1 MKRYLQL
8 IMATAGMCTAVAFGQ
23 QSKLADVKL
32 AVTPE
37 QCVQA
42 QAQCG
47 GLVKPVANAPKP
59 QPRKRAVS
67 LPEGSF
73 VSTASSGLPNATP
86 GQCFARVS
94 YPPEFRDES
103 SQVLKRGASKKT
115 EVIPA
120 RFEEREEVVVVR
132 EASSRFEVVPASYKT
147 VTEEIVVSEG
157 GKKLQRVPGGVDTS
171 SEQVLV
177 TPARSVWKR
186 GVNVA
191 GMKTK
196 KDSNGDVLCLV
207 EEPAVYRT
215 VTRQVPK
222 ADIVR
227 EIDIPEVRK
236 TISKVVVDQPATTR
250 EVAIPEVTKTV
261 KVRKLAEPA
270 REVSVDVP
278 AEYETAAS
286 RTMVHPG
293 GWEWKQVLCE
303 TNATPGKLTEIQSAL
318 RSKGLQSGTD
328 LKSTLQA
335 LNQFRAAQGVRQD
348 DYITVD
354 TLKLLGV
361 TEK

>member
-1 MKRYLQL
+1 MKRNLSL
-8 IMATAGMCTAVAFGQ
+8 IVAAIGMCATAAFGQ
-23 QSKLADVKL
+23 QSKPLDVKP

-47 GLVKPVANAPKP
+47 GLVQPAANVPKP
-59 QPRKRAVS
+59 KARKRPATA
-67 LPEGSF
+67 LEGSMIPA
-73 VSTASSGLPNATP
+73 SSSGLPNATP
-86 GQCFARVS
+86 GQCFAKVS
-94 YPPEFRDES
+94 YPPEFRNES
-103 SQVLKRGASKKT
+103 AQVLKRAAFKKT
-115 EVIPA
+115 DVVPA

-132 EASSRFEVVPASYKT
+132 EASSRLEVVPATYKT
-147 VTEEIVVSEG
+147 VTEEIVVSEA
-157 GKKLQRVPGGVDTS
+157 GKKLQRLPGGVDTA

-177 TPARSVWKR
+177 TPARSVWKH

-191 GMKTK
+191 GMKTR
-196 KDSNGDVLCLV
+196 KDANGDVLCLV

-222 ADIVR
+222 ADVVR

-303 TNATPGKLTEIQSAL
+303 TNATPGKLSEIQTAL
-318 RSKGLQSGTD
+318 RGKGLQSGPD